1 MGSWYTIYY
10 TNGEYG
16 FIYKLTK
23 TKDSELFKGVKRNLK
38 SGWVRIY
45 SHDQAFLIL

>member
-1 MGSWYTIYY
+1 MEISKVKRGRYLKMVSWNTIFSY

-23 TKDSELFKGVKRNLK
+23 TKIQNSLK
-38 SGWVRIY
+38 VSKEI
-45 SHDQAFLIL
+45 